1 MAVSGA
7 LKGLAVALMKIAND
21 LRWMNSG
28 PLAGLAEIEL
38 HALQPGSA
46 IMPGTV
52 TLHTPFCGMRPL
64 AAFDRTRSA
73 VTPEAAHPLAFSPYT
88 VPDFA
93 S

>member
-1 MAVSGA
+1 MAGA
-7 LKGLAVALMKIAND
+7 RSSANGFEPN
-21 LRWMNSG
+21 RVRSASH
-28 PLAGLAEIEL
+28 P
-38 HALQPGSA
+38 A